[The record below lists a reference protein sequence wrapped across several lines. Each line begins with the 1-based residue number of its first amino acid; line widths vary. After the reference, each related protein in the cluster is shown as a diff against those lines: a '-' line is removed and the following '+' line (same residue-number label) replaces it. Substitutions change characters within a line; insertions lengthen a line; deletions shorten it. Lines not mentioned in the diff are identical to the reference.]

1 MANFL
6 TSQGW
11 LRPAFSLTY
20 LAANIG
26 LVLYGALTL
35 TRPGILLEPFL
46 LNIYRFPQEATRAT
60 GYLAALF
67 RLLGYFNILPG
78 MIGLLL
84 LGRMRISG
92 EKWIIRIVIIT
103 TACAYLGPIVFDNTV
118 GRIGFFEIIEH
129 VLFGLVLLLG
139 ILAWRDWAIGATRV
153 GVWAIKHVW
162 APLQRW
168 IYRLTGGRV
177 LSTLGSG
184 RHVLLLTTRGR
195 RTGKERTTPVFYLRD
210 GESIILCNVN
220 HGFERTNPWVLN
232 LRTHPIAQLQIG
244 RETGHYQA
252 RQATEVEIERYW
264 PRLVVIW
271 PAYQTHYERGGR
283 RSIFILERV

>member
-1 MANFL
+1 MDKSL

-11 LRPAFSLTY
+11 LRPVFTLTY

-26 LVLYGALTL
+26 LILYGVLALVM
-35 TRPGILLEPFL
+35 PGKLLKPYL
-46 LNIYRFPQEATRAT
+46 LDIYQFPPEATRAISYQT
-60 GYLAALF
+60 ALF

-78 MIGLLL
+78 AIGLLL
-84 LGRMRISG
+84 LRRVRTSRESG
-92 EKWIIRIVIIT
+92 IIRIVVLS
-103 TACAYLGPIVFDNTV
+103 TALAYLGPIVFDNTV

-220 HGFERTNPWVLN
+220 PGFEHTNPWVLN
-232 LRTHPIAQLQIG
+232 LHANPIAQLQIG